1 VIKSRIDTRDRLIVA
16 LDTSSLDEA
25 RAMVN
30 DLKEVVSFF
39 KVGLELYWHAGTRLF
54 DLIEETGVQ
63 VFFDGKF
70 HDIPN
75 TVAGAARNVTRH
87 QVRMFNVHATGGSKM
102 MEAAAQASAE
112 TAKETGKPRP
122 ILIAVTVLTS
132 LSEKE
137 LAGELS
143 VPVPMTEHVLDLAR
157 LAKTS
162 GLDGV
167 VASAREARPIREALG
182 EDFVIVTPGIRPA
195 WSASDDQSRIVTPAR
210 ALEDGADYLVVGRP
224 ITRAGDRKDAA
235 RRILDEMEQ
244 ALS

>member
-1 VIKSRIDTRDRLIVA
+1 MIKAKIDTRDRLIVA

-25 RAMVN
+25 MTMVD

-39 KVGLELYWHAGTRLF
+39 KVGLELYCHAGTRLF
-54 DLIEETGVQ
+54 DFIEETGVQ

-75 TVAGAARNVTRH
+75 TVAGAARNVTRR
-87 QVRMFNVHATGGSKM
+87 QVRMFNVHATGGRKM
-102 MEAAAQASAE
+102 MEAAGQASAE
-112 TAKETGKPRP
+112 AAREIGKPRP

-132 LSEKE
+132 LSEEE

-143 VPVPMTEHVLDLAR
+143 VSVPMTEHVIDLAR
-157 LAKTS
+157 LAKS
-162 GLDGV
+162 AGLDGV

-195 WSASDDQSRIVTPAR
+195 WSAKDDQSRIVTPSQ

-235 RRILDEMEQ
+235 RRILEEMDQ